1 MKKIVLILLF
11 FTTVFAQT
19 SAIQLFD
26 ESRQALSNGNLEL
39 AGEKIRAAIDT
50 DKGNDQLRKEFDR
63 LNGLR
68 NKANNSNRAVQDG
81 RFDDAIVGFNEVV
94 DSIPKYIPALF
105 GLAKAYEGKKDYN
118 AAIKYYKESLSLDS
132 NHEDSKKSIQNIA
145 KKLYNSANKDYQNGD
160 LQGAMSKY
168 RQVLD
173 INKRI
178 YQAHHQ
184 LGVLYK
190 TMGNITQAIQSYQ
203 SALNIKK
210 TYDKGWYAL
219 GIAYKDNGDIENAK
233 KAFEETV
240 RLNKKHYKAHKSLG
254 EIFIDLE
261 QYDNAVASLKAAIA
275 IKSNY
280 SAAYHA
286 LGITYGKEKLE
297 DYNRSVEAL
306 SKAVELSPREVLSW
320 FHLSEAYNELGE
332 CEKAKEAALEAV
344 DLKKNFGGGWFQLGI
359 AEYCNA
365 TGNKS
370 NAINHFERARNDR
383 QWRKMAEYEI
393 DRVRHP
399 EQYE

>member
-1 MKKIVLILLF
+1 MKKIVFILLF

-19 SAIQLFD
+19 SAVQLFD

-39 AGEKIRAAIDT
+39 AGEKIREAIDA

-81 RFDDAIVGFNEVV
+81 RFGDAIVGFKEVL

-105 GLAKAYEGKKDYN
+105 GLAKAYEGKKDYI
-118 AAIKYYKESLSLDS
+118 AAITYYKQSLSLDS
-132 NHEDSKKSIQNIA
+132 NYSDSKKSIQNIA
-145 KKLYNSANKDYQNGD
+145 KKLYNSANKDYKNGD
-160 LQGAMSKY
+160 LEGAMSKY

-173 INKRI
+173 INNRF
-178 YQAHHQ
+178 YQAHFA
-184 LGVLYK
+184 LGILYK
-190 TMGNITQAIQSYQ
+190 SMGNISQAIQSYET
-203 SALNIKK
+203 ALSIYKF
-210 TYDKGWYAL
+210 DKGWYNL
-219 GIAYKDNGDIENAK
+219 GLAHKANGDFNNAK

-240 RLNKKHYKAHKSLG
+240 KLNKKYYKAHKSLG

-261 QYDNAVASLKAAIA
+261 QYEDAVASLKAAIS

-280 SAAYHA
+280 SAAWHA
-286 LGITYGKEKLE
+286 LGVTYGKGKLE

-306 SKAVELSPREVLSW
+306 SKAVDLKPREMLSW
-320 FHLSEAYNELGE
+320 FHLSEAYNELRE
-332 CEKAKEAALEAV
+332 CEKAKEAALEAI

-365 TGNKS
+365 TGNKN
-370 NAINHFERARNDR
+370 NAINHFDRARNDR

-393 DRVRHP
+393 DRVRNP
-399 EQYE
+399 EKYE